1 VKSVSLTIGVDIGG
15 TKVLGGVVSPD
26 GKVLETSRRP
36 TPADD
41 VAAVRDTIVE
51 VVHELAAKHQ
61 VEAVGIGAA
70 GWIDASRST
79 VLFAPNLAWRNEP
92 LREYVSGAVDIPVV
106 VENDANCAAWAEFRY
121 GAAEDADD
129 SMVMFTVGT
138 GIGGGIVL
146 NGQLL
151 RGVHGIAAETGHM
164 LAVPEGHMCGCGR
177 MGCIEQYASG
187 SALVRFATEGALTAP
202 AAATVLMGKANGVI
216 DDLTGVMVTAAARE
230 GDTVAIEAFEQI
242 AYWLAQGCAD
252 MVQLLDPQVLVI
264 GGGVIEAGD
273 LLMAPLRREYHAAL
287 TQRGKLPVADLR
299 AAEMGNEAGVIGAAD
314 LARNR

>member
-1 VKSVSLTIGVDIGG
+1 
-15 TKVLGGVVSPD
+15 
-26 GKVLETSRRP
+26 
-36 TPADD
+36 
-41 VAAVRDTIVE
+41 
-51 VVHELAAKHQ
+51 
-61 VEAVGIGAA
+61 
-70 GWIDASRST
+70 
-79 VLFAPNLAWRNEP
+79 
-92 LREYVSGAVDIPVV
+92 
-106 VENDANCAAWAEFRY
+106 
-121 GAAEDADD
+121 
-129 SMVMFTVGT
+129 
-138 GIGGGIVL
+138 
-146 NGQLL
+146 
-151 RGVHGIAAETGHM
+151 
-164 LAVPEGHMCGCGR
+164 VPEGHMCGCGR

-273 LLMAPLRREYHAAL
+273 LLMAPLRREYHEAL

-314 LARNR
+314 LARSR